1 MSEKKQAVCLY
12 LLGPMNLNV
21 TGITS
26 LSDGPYGIDGLTAN
40 SSNAV
45 DGDSAI
51 GRSNYRWLR
60 LCAVNNYNKN
70 DKLQFLRISLHH
82 KQLVLFI
89 RLYLRDSIT
98 SFLWRWFPKNS
109 YYIKFNGLRVEV
121 GSFSNVNEYR
131 ANCGSPYNSNQGQ
144 SPTFVC
150 NKLGSYVWLTL
161 TANSRLDV
169 CEVEVYAG

>member
-1 MSEKKQAVCLY
+1 
-12 LLGPMNLNV
+12 MNLNAP
-21 TGITS
+21 GITS
-26 LSDGPYGIDGLTAN
+26 LSDGSYGTGGLTGN

-51 GRSNYRWLR
+51 GKSSRLR
-60 LCAVNNYNKN
+60 FCAVNNYNKN
-70 DKLQFLRISLHH
+70 DRLQFLRISLYH

-89 RLYLRDSIT
+89 RLHLRDLDKT
-98 SFLWRWFPKNS
+98 FLGSF
-109 YYIKFNGLRVEV
+109 YYSKLNRLRVAV
-121 GSFSNVNEYR
+121 GSFSNVNAYR
-131 ANCGSPYNSNQGQ
+131 AICGLPYNASQGQ

-161 TANSRLDV
+161 TANHRLEV

>member
-26 LSDGPYGIDGLTAN
+26 LSDGPYATGALTGN

-45 DGDSAI
+45 NGDSAI
-51 GRSNYRWLR
+51 GKSYYMWWRF
-60 LCAVNNYNKN
+60 CAVNNYNKN

-89 RLYLRDSIT
+89 RLHLRDSIT
-98 SFLWRWFPKNS
+98 SFLEWFPKNKL
-109 YYIKFNGLRVEV
+109 YRKLNGLRVEV

-161 TANSRLDV
+161 TANSRLEV

>member
-1 MSEKKQAVCLY
+1 
-12 LLGPMNLNV
+12 MNLNV

-26 LSDGPYGIDGLTAN
+26 LSDGPYGTSGLTGN

-51 GRSNYRWLR
+51 GKSQSRRLR
-60 LCAVNNYNKN
+60 FCAVNNYRKN
-70 DKLQFLRISLHH
+70 DKLQFLRISLYP
-82 KQLVLFI
+82 KPLVLFI
-89 RLYLRDSIT
+89 RLHLRDSRT
-98 SFLWRWFPKNS
+98 SLWGFFSKNR
-109 YYIKFNGLRVEV
+109 YYRKINGLRVEV

-131 ANCGSPYNSNQGQ
+131 ANCGSPYNGNQGQ

-150 NKLGSYVWLTL
+150 NKLASYVWLTL
-161 TANSRLDV
+161 TANYRLEV